1 MMTKKQKKD
10 YEESLEIA
18 KSFDYG
24 FAKGLGICAVMYGIC
39 GGFSK

>member
-1 MMTKKQKKD
+1 MNKKETKEYK
-10 YEESLEIA
+10 ESIEIA